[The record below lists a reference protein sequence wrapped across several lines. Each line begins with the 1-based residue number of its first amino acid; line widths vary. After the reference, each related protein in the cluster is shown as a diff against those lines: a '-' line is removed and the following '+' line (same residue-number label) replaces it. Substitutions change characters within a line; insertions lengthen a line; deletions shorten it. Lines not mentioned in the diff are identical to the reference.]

1 MKCSVDCIVY
11 LPYILLWG
19 DSLHQILYTIGSRSP
34 HTKRIGRNWMA
45 PLSFVLFSP
54 PPEPRIFVNREIH
67 NTMAL
72 NLNLGEAYEKKITK
86 TKTYS
91 EVLSFWEHND
101 KYISARFPLYGGS
114 EDKTLLKK
122 HTDPPTIYACYY
134 SDSPTLSHS
143 FAIEYDDHSLI
154 YRLKNS
160 TDNFRGML
168 VSEWLKRFDQPASRI
183 VITIDGRETISL
195 NQNVRSESSGNGLA
209 TFPIGQDDFLKCC
222 NANQLKFEIFKGG
235 ESVIDFFDNEKDN
248 ILMIEHCRVLYN
260 YVVDDSM
267 FPEALPKLLQR
278 KKSESRRDVI
288 GDVVIIGKVTIIFV
302 LIVLFFLWAIQH

>member
-1 MKCSVDCIVY
+1 M
-11 LPYILLWG
+11 
-19 DSLHQILYTIGSRSP
+19 
-34 HTKRIGRNWMA
+34 
-45 PLSFVLFSP
+45 
-54 PPEPRIFVNREIH
+54 
-67 NTMAL
+67 
-72 NLNLGEAYEKKITK
+72 GEAYEKKITK

-91 EVLSFWEHND
+91 EVLSFCEHND
-101 KYISARFPLYGGS
+101 KYISAKFLLYGGS
-114 EDKTLLKK
+114 EDEELLKK
-122 HTDPPTIYACYY
+122 HINPPTIYACYY

-143 FAIEYDDHSLI
+143 FAIEYDDCRLI

-160 TDNFRGML
+160 TDNFSGML

-288 GDVVIIGKVTIIFV
+288 GDVVIIGGKVTIIFV
-302 LIVLFFLWAIQH
+302 LIVLFFFYGQYNINCPVRVVIDIVVDNAHRKPV